1 MNKMIFPT
9 VLYGIVLLLSA
20 CEEKGP
26 LERTGEKM
34 DETVRTIKNGGE
46 KTTGDKIKDTADDLK
61 ERADNAT
68 R

>member
-1 MNKMIFPT
+1 MNQMMFRT
-9 VLYGIVLLLSA
+9 SLYAIVLLLSA

-46 KTTGDKIKDTADDLK
+46 ETTGDKIKDAAGDLK

-68 R
+68 K